1 MKKQKRSL
9 CYAEDFILCFLK
21 SWSTNWTLFYHEWGV
36 GRKWIKGESKSPYKY
51 QDSES
56 LRIEFRVSFEKS
68 TETGDVRPRGFN
80 SFSNLS
86 P

>member
-1 MKKQKRSL
+1 MLFKKLVNKL
-9 CYAEDFILCFLK
+9 DAIL
-21 SWSTNWTLFYHEWGV
+21 SRWGV

-56 LRIEFRVSFEKS
+56 LRIDFRVSFEKS
-68 TETGDVRPRGFN
+68 TETGDVSPRGFN